1 MYLSRCSF
9 VFEFIAVVIIVPGTQ
24 WSLCITWNGRIYMHE
39 WGAYDLILLSV
50 WPIYVTN
57 VRKGLSKSRKLDL
70 QLVAQ
75 LRGDWTFRGFVHW
88 WVCSEQS
95 IWSWSPAE
103 GIRTVGGGAKP
114 VKGVSRLWFPVSSQ
128 ILQSGFFSPLLFLHN
143 VSVLP
148 QAQSNS
154 QLSVAEISET
164 QSRREPSLPQVASVM
179 CLVTEIKAII
189 SKKGG
194 GAFPEVQTA
203 NFHSRPLNVLLL
215 IQFVKNY

>member
-103 GIRTVGGGAKP
+103 GIRTVGWGP
-114 VKGVSRLWFPVSSQ
+114 SLWRVSLVSGSQ
-128 ILQSGFFSPLLFLHN
+128 SPPRSCRVGFFLPCSFSIMFLSCLRPRAI
-143 VSVLP
+143 VSCLWLKSLKPRADVNP
-148 QAQSNS
+148 
-154 QLSVAEISET
+154 
-164 QSRREPSLPQVASVM
+164 PS
-179 CLVTEIKAII
+179 
-189 SKKGG
+189 
-194 GAFPEVQTA
+194 
-203 NFHSRPLNVLLL
+203 HRLLL
-215 IQFVKNY
+215 SCVLSQRLKL